1 MNLQHPHHQQQPHHL
16 SYRHHSSSRST
27 ASSDANRIRR
37 QGDATRYSDSE
48 IMDEP
53 PSKRYN
59 QQYHPQH
66 RYSDEPP
73 SRTSPHLSMAR
84 MSMEDRHP
92 SSRAHSPTLSTNS
105 APESSL
111 LPSLSFTSTSSV
123 SAAAAAES
131 AASGATAVTTT
142 TTALSFSKENSVLSF
157 TKGSTTAEARQQRLP
172 SQAPSQTPAAAAAPA
187 SAPPA
192 REPRDSIQLPFR
204 DCTQSYTA
212 TTTTTPAQTHQQHQS
227 QAHGLIRSPS
237 DYTHDR
243 KRVKQG
249 MRYSCLVPGCR
260 LQFQNKNQLDSHV
273 WVCREVNKNKIA
285 TGEIPDVV
293 MTVTGSVKTK
303 KEEEDDVMIFHNDS
317 INRARSSNK
326 GKSTGRLGGVSS
338 DEGESGAG
346 SGETRVYPCSEPD
359 CKSIYTSL
367 ESLARHRYRH
377 TSFTTGSKLPCTWPG
392 CDKILATTKSLKDH
406 LQIHAERDAGIQLEC
421 PVPGC
426 GKIFGTHRCLR
437 AHELRCKQVKSGER
451 LPCPIE
457 GCKATFGSTDYV
469 RRHVLD
475 HEKGL
480 IGVEFRCDYPDCK
493 SILANPLTLQ
503 RHKQLHEEQAL
514 GFEWKCLV
522 DGCGKVYSGSKQL
535 TDHQSRIHKDL
546 SPLYQFACPYNQC
559 REMFD
564 CQRSAYKHGCLNER
578 LQSQPPSS
586 SSFDAPAAT
595 TASANVPSAP
605 SVSSPP
611 PSSLSPVKVQ
621 SSRPKVQFLHCLR
634 RHDDKRL
641 GDNVY

>member
-1 MNLQHPHHQQQPHHL
+1 M
-16 SYRHHSSSRST
+16 
-27 ASSDANRIRR
+27 
-37 QGDATRYSDSE
+37 
-48 IMDEP
+48 
-53 PSKRYN
+53 
-59 QQYHPQH
+59 
-66 RYSDEPP
+66 
-73 SRTSPHLSMAR
+73 
-84 MSMEDRHP
+84 
-92 SSRAHSPTLSTNS
+92 
-105 APESSL
+105 
-111 LPSLSFTSTSSV
+111 
-123 SAAAAAES
+123 
-131 AASGATAVTTT
+131 
-142 TTALSFSKENSVLSF
+142 ALSFSKENSVLSF
-157 TKGSTTAEARQQRLP
+157 TKGSATAEAQQQLLP
-172 SQAPSQTPAAAAAPA
+172 SQAHSQTPTAAAAPA
-187 SAPPA
+187 PAPPA

-204 DCTQSYTA
+204 DFTQSYTA
-212 TTTTTPAQTHQQHQS
+212 TTTTTPAQGQQ
-227 QAHGLIRSPS
+227 QAQVHGLIRSPS

-260 LQFQNKNQLDSHV
+260 IQFQNKNQLDSHI

-293 MTVTGSVKTK
+293 MTVAGSVKAK
-303 KEEEDDVMIFHNDS
+303 KEEEEDDVMIFHNDS

-326 GKSTGRLGGVSS
+326 AKSTGRLGGASS

-346 SGETRVYPCSEPD
+346 SGETRAYPCSEPD
-359 CKSIYTSL
+359 CTSSYTSL
-367 ESLARHRYRH
+367 ESLARHRTRH
-377 TSFTTGSKLPCTWPG
+377 TSITTGGKLPCTWSG

-426 GKIFGTHRCLR
+426 GKIFGTRRCLR

-586 SSFDAPAAT
+586 SFNAPVAT
-595 TASANVPSAP
+595 TVSASVPSAP

-611 PSSLSPVKVQ
+611 PSSLFPVKVQ
-621 SSRPKVQFLHCLR
+621 SSRPKIPCTMEGCMCELSDQEELDSHLWMHNTLKTRPPYPCFEEGCSMVF
-634 RHDDKRL
+634 
-641 GDNVY
+641 DNKQDILSHTLTH